1 LTRGSAPFLA
11 VGAPGGRKIMS
22 AVAQSIVN
30 VVDFGDG
37 AQDAVN
43 RPRVHDEGEGL
54 LVDSR
59 VPESVRDALA
69 DLGHT
74 VQVRDETLMS
84 AWFARPQA
92 ILVAPEGGDLHGG
105 VDALKPAVAVGY

>member
-1 LTRGSAPFLA
+1 
-11 VGAPGGRKIMS
+11 M
-22 AVAQSIVN
+22 N

-37 AQDAVN
+37 PQDAVN

-59 VPESVRDALA
+59 IPERVRKELEG
-69 DLGHT
+69 LGHEI
-74 VQVRDETLMS
+74 QVKEETLMS

-92 ILVAPEGGDLHGG
+92 ILVDDDGQLRGG
-105 VDALKPAVAVGY
+105 VDALKPAVAIGY

>member
-1 LTRGSAPFLA
+1 
-11 VGAPGGRKIMS
+11 MS
-22 AVAQSIVN
+22 AVTQTISN

-37 AQDAVN
+37 PQDAVN

-59 VPESVRDALA
+59 VAASVRAALA
-69 DLGHT
+69 DQGHD
-74 VQVRDETLMS
+74 VQVKEETLMS

-92 ILVAPEGGDLHGG
+92 IQVDDANELRGG
-105 VDALKPAVAVGY
+105 VDALKPAVAMGY